1 MNRTP
6 SPRSRGTRRPSLRTL
21 PRPAGPS
28 GPKARFGAVRT
39 RPPPAEPPGPRR
51 KRAGSGAA
59 KGDSPPV
66 RAPGP
71 PGRSRG
77 PARRRAP
84 ARARRHG
91 RAADDGWAE
100 AHRPSPREEKG
111 ACLVQ
116 EGGTPKGP
124 SRAPQGRK
132 ERDAWPRRRPGAW
145 TPRDGAGS
153 PPLTG
158 PVAWGWRTSVRPYV
172 RVARP
177 AFETPRPGR
186 GRRPGRRPGDSNPP
200 DDASSR
206 APWGHAAASGRRRSS
221 QGEV

>member
-71 PGRSRG
+71 PAEAEGLPAVAHPPG
-77 PARRRAP
+77 PEGTDGPPTTDGPKPTARRRGRRRVHASSKKGVP
-84 ARARRHG
+84 LRGLRALL
-91 RAADDGWAE
+91 
-100 AHRPSPREEKG
+100 RE
-111 ACLVQ
+111 
-116 EGGTPKGP
+116 
-124 SRAPQGRK
+124 